1 MFILPILLFH
11 KQEMT
16 RANRILLCALAILAI
31 TGAYCV
37 GMSFP
42 VTFIALIVLLAFL
55 YGWFGKPAILANVML
70 LVVSSGFV
78 VVVAEVVLR
87 ATLTEYLYYRPH
99 EMFIQSWPR
108 FPEVARYKANASV
121 SRGTFGDLAAMSE
134 DENLRE
140 TRSIDFITDSFGFR
154 NKPLDEEPVYDI
166 LLLGDSFTVGN
177 GTTQESTWATLLSSR
192 YNLQVYN
199 LAIPGSPWQSYV
211 NLAME
216 MERLDIHPGTTI
228 ILAIFSGN
236 DLDESYGPTEIT
248 DLPLND
254 TIETVRVALSTYR
267 NRSVIMQLKDRVDR
281 ASNSSDHS
289 DVVLVKEALGVGRI
303 LFYKPYVERKERSRE
318 DILKHRNYSY
328 LEQTLSSINDL
339 AIRHSANFK
348 IILIPTKAEIYSWV
362 VDGAAPWSTGTEP
375 SGFSTVLRELSE
387 ADEIEYLDIK
397 PFLLAHAK
405 DEYEGSNQLLWWLD
419 DTHWNVNGH
428 SMVAD
433 VVYNTF
439 LKPSKVLPNQS
450 LKQTR

>member
-1 MFILPILLFH
+1 
-11 KQEMT
+11 
-16 RANRILLCALAILAI
+16 
-31 TGAYCV
+31 
-37 GMSFP
+37 
-42 VTFIALIVLLAFL
+42 
-55 YGWFGKPAILANVML
+55 
-70 LVVSSGFV
+70 
-78 VVVAEVVLR
+78 
-87 ATLTEYLYYRPH
+87 
-99 EMFIQSWPR
+99 
-108 FPEVARYKANASV
+108 
-121 SRGTFGDLAAMSE
+121 
-134 DENLRE
+134 
-140 TRSIDFITDSFGFR
+140 
-154 NKPLDEEPVYDI
+154 
-166 LLLGDSFTVGN
+166 
-177 GTTQESTWATLLSSR
+177 
-192 YNLQVYN
+192 
-199 LAIPGSPWQSYV
+199 
-211 NLAME
+211 ME

-254 TIETVRVALSTYR
+254 TIETARVALSTYR
-267 NRSVIMQLKDRVDR
+267 NRSVIMQLKNRFDR

-289 DVVLVKEALGVGRI
+289 DVVLLKEALGVGRI

-339 AIRHSANFK
+339 AIRHSATFK

-387 ADEIEYLDIK
+387 SDEIEYLDIK

-405 DEYEGSNQLLWWLD
+405 DEYEGSNQILWWLD

-439 LKPSKVLPNQS
+439 LRPSKVLPNQS
-450 LKQTR
+450 LERAR